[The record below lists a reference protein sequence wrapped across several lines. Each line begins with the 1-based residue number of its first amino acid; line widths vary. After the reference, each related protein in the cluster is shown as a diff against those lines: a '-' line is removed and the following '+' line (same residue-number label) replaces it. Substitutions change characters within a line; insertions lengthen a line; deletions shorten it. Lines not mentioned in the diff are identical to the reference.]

1 MKITELIRKHASP
14 LALLACLAAVVAAPY
29 LIPENP
35 DSAIFRSGTLGT
47 LLILACSFP
56 VRQAYE
62 KVSLRTLSVSMLLGL
77 FFAAALSLGS
87 ELFIY
92 NGLLPGMGSMLRRVA
107 VPFMAAPLFGGLCA
121 RMMMAP
127 PIAAKRPL
135 RIPLAA

>member
-1 MKITELIRKHASP
+1 MTKRIHQYALPLSLIA
-14 LALLACLAAVVAAPY
+14 ALAALAAAPF

-62 KVSLRTLSVSMLLGL
+62 KVSLCTLSVSMLLGL

-87 ELFIY
+87 ELFI
-92 NGLLPGMGSMLRRVA
+92 
-107 VPFMAAPLFGGLCA
+107 
-121 RMMMAP
+121 
-127 PIAAKRPL
+127 
-135 RIPLAA
+135 